1 MQRLEDEGWLLV
13 WIDVHPED
21 VLARL
26 KCMKVSRIVGQTTSP
41 MAAVLQARLP
51 SYRRWH
57 HARVLAGPGWDLD
70 TLQEE
75 LVKVVEVWRG
85 GAEGS
90 LSTTRGSVN
99 YSLDSAI
106 LGGLAPHLSRNGK
119 NGIKYWAKI

>member
-1 MQRLEDEGWLLV
+1 MVTGSNCLGDLAMQRLENEGWLLV

-57 HARVLAGPGWDLD
+57 HARVLAGCGWDLD
-70 TLQEE
+70 TLQRANIHLSEE
-75 LVKVVEVWRG
+75 ERN
-85 GAEGS
+85 A
-90 LSTTRGSVN
+90 VN
-99 YSLDSAI
+99 VT
-106 LGGLAPHLSRNGK
+106 LAPNS
-119 NGIKYWAKI
+119 